1 MIVIHLKEMNVEN
14 AEIQNETGFTQI
26 WPRSHYSRDFAGFG
40 KVAELTET
48 TFDGKY
54 NTGDAVFYDY
64 RLFHR
69 GMPNNLDIIRP
80 VLQVKW
86 YVEKENYGEEKIAQS
101 RDSIA
106 VFFSAPTDSLSTFDY
121 CNHDDHYHP
130 IYLHVLENTQF
141 RECFEL
147 H

>member
-1 MIVIHLKEMNVEN
+1 M
-14 AEIQNETGFTQI
+14 
-26 WPRSHYSRDFAGFG
+26 
-40 KVAELTET
+40 AELTET
-48 TFDGKY
+48 TFDGNY
-54 NTGDAVFYDY
+54 NAGDAVLYDY

-106 VFFSAPTDSLSTFDY
+106 VFFLRPQIHYQHLIIAITMTIIIRFICMFSKIRSFESVSSYTSREIKKRRSFRGLKYCTYLSR
-121 CNHDDHYHP
+121 
-130 IYLHVLENTQF
+130 IY
-141 RECFEL
+141 
-147 H
+147 